1 MAKYVF
7 KPISDSS
14 IGTSRLTFEK
24 ISADIS
30 NPNNVSTNLE
40 SSIQVGDFVYAL
52 TKQAAVRTQGFPTAA
67 SSGEVDGEGNITTR
81 NSDGDVITYTASG
94 FSSTKQEGYSIA
106 DSEMAKVVGVST
118 DEFGVYVY
126 IDIDKTLKTDVYGIT
141 GFYSQTPDEFL
152 FERNI
157 NKINEAKIGFDRD
170 AAQLVE
176 TDVIIKD
183 VQSGQNLQDQS
194 FNDLTTV
201 DESFFAAALKSG
213 NATSVVAT
221 NDTNQGAS
229 GGPIKVAEEFPEQSE
244 TSSSLLGVPRAETQ
258 LSLFSDVSTLGLE
271 EKNWEVIPTANSRL
285 RVQEWENRASERG
298 GNRYI
303 AKLIE
308 NIIEQALE
316 LSSNNAPYSFPWP
329 NTNPR
334 FHRASEFLKF
344 KRWVILGN
352 LLYLKF
358 EGTSIADRFLN
369 PSFVRMGTIQTPNLV
384 TGGFRTTEII
394 QFGSGVEVEEG
405 YRLIDIWTVTWQEMG
420 NDTFS
425 EYTKEAA
432 NSEILSSSTTP
443 EIKTLIGDVSLG
455 SDLGLIG
462 SLDLAQFS
470 GITNAEKR
478 DNNYQ
483 LYYDVLVSLLS
494 DFTFSN
500 TQPGYLER
508 NDIQQ
513 IVLQS
518 KEVFRYQPGRI
529 SGFTFGSRTFI
540 DPRITQNVAEWGVV
554 NDTDEYIFQV
564 SGPQLN
570 IVRRSTVPLEDKAIE
585 LSTRG
590 SINQV
595 HVNSEEYL
603 QNFPAVKDY
612 TTGQTREPYYELKI
626 PQYGWNI
633 DSLDGN
639 GPSGYSLDIRN
650 VTMWKIEFS
659 WYGAIGV
666 VFYAY
671 IPVENNEA
679 RWIKVHRI
687 VIENTLARACLEDP
701 YFRMRYLLRVSDR
714 TQNIDPQYIY
724 KYGSSVYID
733 GGDEGTKRPVSFTSR
748 VVSVPED
755 QDVEKNASPQDN
767 RFLPVLA
774 IVPKKTLSNTDG
786 IARKN
791 RIISYPESLTVDAT
805 ELIELDF
812 IESTAANE
820 YGFTYDDGL
829 IWNRNA
835 SPAANPSTNVIDG
848 SGAAAAGAFDSPLM
862 QLGRRTRDDSPLA
875 GRVIDMVWD
884 FETIN
889 DSTIAYKMKLVT
901 TDDNQTWRSLVLAD
915 HNCPSFDK
923 DSPFISVRDHDA
935 KLINPGLNGFYIDY
949 NATLID
955 PNITKIAGSETS
967 DPPTAI
973 YDTFRLKRI
982 GEGHYRDDLAYLEN
996 DTGNLGNVRK
1006 GLKLPVTEKYP
1017 AIISSS
1023 STSVGTFRNRP
1034 EHRIPNSPYWSL
1046 NTYASGSSGY
1056 GQRNSSPTFQRD
1068 FVVRHVNTAELTPIT
1083 KEFNDDGT
1091 LNTKFPFIT
1100 IQLTPTRS
1108 LSFVDKSVCKVYT
1121 GGSIVPWSSL
1131 FGKIKVSRM
1140 EDAVCSSADELS
1152 GSEIT
1157 CRFLNPHAQYA
1168 AAGQNKSW
1176 STGNYIKTNWPEFS
1190 VGFTP
1195 YPPADTS
1202 TFGKNRNFD
1211 VNGTIRP
1218 LKEAD
1223 HISADYTHQNNN
1235 IDINFG
1241 VESFHGE
1248 TMWSFAG
1255 LMRDNFRIKAIP
1267 NEKYKSLTTG
1277 HDQGSP
1283 ISDGSNTNFSMNIGG
1298 FPSYVKLSIDEKVVY
1313 TIYNDT
1319 GYTTFTALRSAI
1331 IADIAGN
1338 FNENVSFPDFPDAT
1352 LGSVATPND
1361 VGINGDNNDDY
1372 IIIDD
1377 ADFATLVRQGVSIDG
1392 GEVIDGGTGASLSTA
1407 TFFDSEPVRI
1417 QYYGGTTAEKQAAKT
1432 AGVFNRDGYLL
1443 KLTAHAGSLANGIQA
1458 TFVKIEYPDGDNGT
1472 LVKVKRKL
1480 FGAAPTTF
1488 YPYIRLR
1495 HGGQLNSI
1503 NYLQKTPNEEDQ
1515 VVTSPEWVV
1524 FGAAKVHRPLKG
1536 SDTRAAL
1543 SLRSSGGPKE
1553 GAENFNISERLSG
1566 IKADTSITKPFRSSV
1581 SEADFVVLSNDVTQN
1596 DTLPG
1601 GIRFNPDMRSKLAE
1615 RAKKIASYYFGN
1627 NSPAIGYK
1635 RGRTSTISLNSIFGE
1650 DRTKI
1655 LPDELGNKALMVRAQ
1670 KVNLGDDTP
1679 TANVR
1684 ISLNVNEI

>member
-40 SSIQVGDFVYAL
+40 SSIKVGDFVYAL

-67 SSGEVDGEGNITTR
+67 TSGVVEGEGNITTR
-81 NSDGDVITYTASG
+81 NSDGDVITYIASQ

-141 GFYSQTPDEFL
+141 GLYSQVPDEFL
-152 FERNI
+152 FERDI
-157 NKINEAKIGFDRD
+157 NKINETKIGFDRD

-183 VQSGQNLQDQS
+183 VLSGTNLQDQS
-194 FNDLTTV
+194 FNDLTTP
-201 DESFFAAALKSG
+201 DESFFAATLKSG
-213 NATSVVAT
+213 NATSIVAN
-221 NDTNQGAS
+221 NDTNQGTE
-229 GGPIKVAEEFPEQSE
+229 GGPIKIAEQFPEQSE

-271 EKNWEVIPTANSRL
+271 EKNWEIIPSANSRL

-308 NIIEQALE
+308 NLTEQALE

-334 FHRASEFLKF
+334 FHRPTEFEKF

-358 EGTSIADRFLN
+358 EGTSVADRFLN

-384 TGGFRTTEII
+384 TGGFRTAEII

-425 EYTKEAA
+425 PYTKQAA
-432 NSEILSSSTTP
+432 NTEILAPSSA
-443 EIKTLIGDVSLG
+443 EITTLIGDG
-455 SDLGLIG
+455 AANRGLIG
-462 SLDLAQFS
+462 SLDLAQFP
-470 GITNAEKR
+470 GITNDEKR
-478 DNNYQ
+478 DNNYK
-483 LYYDVLVSLLS
+483 LHEDVLVSTLS
-494 DFTFSN
+494 DFSFSS

-513 IVLQS
+513 VVLQS

-529 SGFTFGSRTFI
+529 SGFTFGSRAFI

-564 SGPQLN
+564 SGPQLS

-590 SINQV
+590 GINQV
-595 HVNSEEYL
+595 HVNSDEYL
-603 QNFPAVKDY
+603 QSFPAVKDY

-679 RWIKVHRI
+679 RWVKVHRI

-786 IARKN
+786 VTRKN

-805 ELIELDF
+805 ELVELDF

-820 YGFTYDDGL
+820 YGYTYDDGL
-829 IWNRNA
+829 VWNRNA

-848 SGAAAAGAFDSPLM
+848 SGAAAAGAYNSPLM

-875 GRVIDMVWD
+875 GRTIDMVYD
-884 FETIN
+884 FETIG

-901 TDDNQTWRSLVLAD
+901 TDDNQTWRPLVLAD

-955 PNITKIAGSETS
+955 PNITKIAGSETD

-973 YDTFRLKRI
+973 YETFRLKRI

-996 DTGNLGNVRK
+996 NTGNLGNVRK
-1006 GLKLPVTEKYP
+1006 ALKLPVTEKNP

-1023 STSVGTFRNRP
+1023 STSVGSYLNRP
-1034 EHRIPNSPYWSL
+1034 ENIIPNSPYWSL
-1046 NTYASGSSGY
+1046 NTYTSGTSGY
-1056 GQRNSSPTFQRD
+1056 GERNSSPTFQKD
-1068 FVVRHVNTAELTPIT
+1068 FIVRHQNTTGLVDIT
-1083 KEFNDDGT
+1083 KEFLSDGT
-1091 LNTKFPFIT
+1091 VNTKFPFQT
-1100 IQLTPTRS
+1100 VQLTANRKI
-1108 LSFVDKSVCKVYT
+1108 SFVDKSVCKVYPDN
-1121 GGSIVPWSSL
+1121 SIIPFSSL

-1157 CRFLNPHAQYA
+1157 CRFLNPHAQYVPQ
-1168 AAGQNKSW
+1168 GQNKSW
-1176 STGNYIKTNWPEFS
+1176 SSGSFTKSNWPEFS

-1195 YPPADTS
+1195 FPPADTS
-1202 TFGKNRNFD
+1202 TFGKNRNFN

-1218 LKEAD
+1218 LTEAD
-1223 HISADYTHQNNN
+1223 HISADYTHQNIN
-1235 IDINFG
+1235 IDVNLGI
-1241 VESFHGE
+1241 ESFHGE

-1267 NEKYKSLTTG
+1267 NERYKSLTTG

-1283 ISDGSNTNFSMNIGG
+1283 ISDGSNINFPMNIGG
-1298 FPSYVKLSIDEKVVY
+1298 FPSYVKLSIDDKVVY
-1313 TIYNDT
+1313 TVYNNQ
-1319 GYTTFTALRSAI
+1319 GYTTFTALKTAISANLSS
-1331 IADIAGN
+1331 GV
-1338 FNENVSFPDFPDAT
+1338 FNENVYFPDFPDAT
-1352 LGSVATPND
+1352 IGSAATPND

-1377 ADFATLVRQGVSIDG
+1377 ADFATLVRQGVSING

-1417 QYYGGTTAEKQAAKT
+1417 QYYAGADAAEKQAAKDS
-1432 AGVFNRDGYLL
+1432 GVFNAEGYLF
-1443 KLTAHAGSLANGIQA
+1443 KLTRDAGSLANGIQA

-1480 FGAAPTTF
+1480 FGANPTTF

-1495 HGGQLNSI
+1495 HGAQLNSI

-1515 VVTSPEWVV
+1515 VVTSPEWYVY
-1524 FGAAKVHRPLKG
+1524 GAAKVHRPLKG

-1566 IKADTSITKPFRSSV
+1566 IKADTSISKPFRSSV
-1581 SEADFVVLSNDVTQN
+1581 SEADFVVLSNDLTQN
-1596 DTLPG
+1596 DRLPG
-1601 GIRFNPDMRSKLAE
+1601 GIRFNPDMRNKLAE
-1615 RAKKIASYYFGN
+1615 RAKKIASFYFGN
-1627 NSPAIGYK
+1627 NSPVIGYK
-1635 RGRTSTISLNSIFGE
+1635 RGRSSTISLNSIFGE

-1655 LPDELGNKALMVRAQ
+1655 LPDELGNKALMLRAQ